1 MINKNEPITFI
12 TGNLNKL
19 ASTQRYITIALE
31 HHKLDLTEIQS
42 LDPKEV
48 IEHKVKEAYKILKK
62 PVLVEDTSLVF
73 HGLGRLPG
81 PFIKWFLE
89 EVGNEGMCRM
99 LDNKD
104 RTASAVIS
112 FGYYNGDK
120 LIFAESTIEGTIS
133 EHPRGE
139 NGYGWDPIFIPKDL
153 NKTHAELT
161 QEELDTINVRRVA
174 IEKLEQQLKTL

>member
-1 MINKNEPITFI
+1 MKSLTFI

-19 ASTQRYITIALE
+19 KWTQRYIHIPIE
-31 HHKLDLTEIQS
+31 HKKLDLTEIQS

-89 EVGNEGMCRM
+89 ELGTNGLCKIVPKEDRSATAKVTFGMYDGKQ
-99 LDNKD
+99 LH
-104 RTASAVIS
+104 
-112 FGYYNGDK
+112 FY
-120 LIFAESTIEGTIS
+120 ESTQRGSIAEN
-133 EHPRGE
+133 PRGD
-139 NGYGWDPIFIPKDL
+139 NGFGWDPSFSPEGL
-153 NKTHAELT
+153 EKTHAELT
-161 QEELDTINVRRVA
+161 DDEFDEINLRRRA
-174 IEKLEQQLKTL
+174 LENFKNALEK